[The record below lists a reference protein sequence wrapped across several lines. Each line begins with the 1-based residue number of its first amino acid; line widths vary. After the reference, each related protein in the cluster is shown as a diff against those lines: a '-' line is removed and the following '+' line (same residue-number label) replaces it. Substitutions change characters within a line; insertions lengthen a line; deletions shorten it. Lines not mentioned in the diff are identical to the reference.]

1 MTFIKQLLD
10 LLNMDNWNKSRV
22 VNTPSPCN
30 FANTTSSPNHY
41 ETIFIFWKK
50 HPQIYQNDFSNKEA
64 TQKEYLLY
72 GKTLILWSYDKARPL
87 LKSFPYYFQSECNI
101 SDPLK
106 LQSMLIKE
114 DYLTI
119 APAKSVLFSYKVAK
133 LKIIA
138 DSIGC
143 SKNGKKAELIER
155 IYSSL
160 DDNSLETI
168 SLQSNLYILS
178 DKGNNFIHDNYDYI
192 DLHRH
197 WKYRISLY
205 EYNRN
210 RFCGNKRRTFYDAA
224 YVILAERT
232 YKKTAL
238 FNYYFLDQDY
248 MSLYDITF
256 SEGRYDI
263 AIEYYLQYLYL
274 KSCCYHEMTYFQP
287 GIHISKDSVSHIIIF
302 TIYDAP
308 RVLALKDYYHSALV
322 DNIYNQPNQP
332 PSFMKINIFKQMIE
346 EMFTEVIFD
355 YEKYNALIR
364 RELEKYATLL

>member
-1 MTFIKQLLD
+1 MTFIKKLLD
-10 LLNMDNWNKSRV
+10 ILNMNNWEKKAIVSSS
-22 VNTPSPCN
+22 TSN
-30 FANTTSSPNHY
+30 FPTVQSFHNSY
-41 ETIFIFWKK
+41 EAILTFWRK
-50 HPQIYQNDFSNKEA
+50 HPQIYQNDFTNKES

-72 GKTLILWSYDKARPL
+72 GKTLILWGYDKARPL
-87 LKSFPYYFQSECNI
+87 LKSFPYYFTSECNI

-106 LQSMLIKE
+106 LQTILIKQG
-114 DYLTI
+114 YLTI
-119 APAKSVLFSYKVAK
+119 APAKSVLFSYTVAK

-143 SKNGKKAELIER
+143 SKKGKKSELVDR

-160 DDNSLETI
+160 DDSALETI

-178 DKGNNFIHDNYDYI
+178 DKGNNFIHDNYDYVE
-192 DLHRH
+192 LHRH

-210 RFCGNKRRTFYDAA
+210 RFYGNKRRSFNDAA
-224 YVILAERT
+224 YVILTERI

-274 KSCCYHEMTYFQP
+274 KSCCYHEMIYFQP

-302 TIYDAP
+302 TVYDAP
-308 RVLALKDYYHSALV
+308 RVLDLKDYYNPALV
-322 DNIYNQPNQP
+322 DNIYSQPNQP
-332 PSFMKINIFKQMIE
+332 PSFMEINIFKHMIE

-355 YEKYNALIR
+355 YEKYNSLIR
-364 RELEKYATLL
+364 KELEKYAAIL